1 MKKCSTKRKMAIKN
15 DIDNVLRQMC
25 FGRSREYC
33 YGVVDR
39 IYKTNVIYDNCIK
52 DCIVIDEDMIVSA
65 LMEVVFDDYE
75 YEEEDDE

>member
-1 MKKCSTKRKMAIKN
+1 MKISVKKEMKIKD
-15 DIDNVLRQMC
+15 DIDNVFRQMC

-33 YGVVDR
+33 QGVVDR

-65 LMEVVFDDYE
+65 LMEVVFEDYE
-75 YEEEDDE
+75 YFED